1 MRNISLLLLLMATMA
16 VNAQNKIDF
25 AGNNLPDSVSQ
36 TYNVIVEFNDA
47 DADFGD
53 YKVDVVSRLGSMAV
67 VNVTAAQ
74 MKEIA
79 ALPQVK
85 TVTLGDQR
93 QLYDEPQQPQESQV
107 QVKPKKRSLWDRIL
121 SFFGKSKHKK

>member
-1 MRNISLLLLLMATMA
+1 MRYITILLFITLSLI
-16 VNAQNKIDF
+16 VSAQNKIDY
-25 AGNNLPDSVSQ
+25 AGNNLPDSISQ

-53 YKVDVVSRLGSMAV
+53 MKVDVVSRLGSMAV

-85 TVTLGDQR
+85 TVSLGNQP
-93 QLYDEPQQPQESQV
+93 QLYDEQQQAQEPQV
-107 QVKPKKRSLWDRIL
+107 
-121 SFFGKSKHKK
+121 